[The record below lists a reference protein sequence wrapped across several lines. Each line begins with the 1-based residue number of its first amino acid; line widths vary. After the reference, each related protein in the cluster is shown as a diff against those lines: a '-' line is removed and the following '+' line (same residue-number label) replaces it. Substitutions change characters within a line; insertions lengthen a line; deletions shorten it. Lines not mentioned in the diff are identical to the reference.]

1 MIITLTFPLDIDPV
15 RVRQLL
21 LDVYIENECVLE
33 TPEPPVSFKDL
44 TTSGIVLAITGNV
57 ASPRQVSGVKSDLLF
72 DILTRLRK
80 EGVVLST
87 PQTMIIERKDEQL
100 VLKEA
105 PQE

>member
-33 TPEPPVSFKDL
+33 TPEPSVSFKDL